1 MIDIE
6 VKKTLRDYT
15 LDVKIHMPNGGT
27 LVLLG
32 ENGAGKS
39 TILNLVA
46 GLMVPDTG
54 HIRICGETFVDT
66 ATRTCIP
73 AESRGTGCV
82 FQDYALFPHMTVYDN
97 IAYGLRIRH
106 LSHDAIDA
114 RVQELAGPLGL
125 LRVCNEK
132 VGSLSG
138 GQRQRVALLRAL
150 AVRPKILLL
159 DEPFSALDVRTQV
172 QVRQE
177 LKGILAAAKV
187 PAIIVTHDL
196 RDAVALGDR
205 ICLMEQGEIVLCGD
219 ADTILQKGQHP
230 FIDQF
235 FIGTCRKGKDPVVG
249 GGGVR

>member
-1 MIDIE
+1 MIDIA

-15 LDVKIHMPNGGT
+15 LDVNIFMPEGGT

-46 GLMVPDTG
+46 GLMAPDTG
-54 HIRICGETFVDT
+54 HIRIGSETLVDT

-73 AESRGTGCV
+73 AESRGTGYV

-106 LSHDAIDA
+106 LPREAIDA
-114 RVQELAGPLGL
+114 RVRELAGKLEL
-125 LRVCNEK
+125 LQICNEK
-132 VGSLSG
+132 VGNLSG

-150 AVRPKILLL
+150 AVQPKCLLL
-159 DEPFSALDVRTQV
+159 DEPFSALDIRTQA
-172 QVRQE
+172 QMRQE
-177 LKGILAAAKV
+177 LREILVAAKI
-187 PAIIVTHDL
+187 PTIMVTHDL

-205 ICLMEQGEIVLCGD
+205 ICLMEQGKIVVCGD
-219 ADTILQKGQHP
+219 RDAILQKGQHP

-235 FIGTCRKGKDPVVG
+235 FICPRDG
-249 GGGVR
+249 

>member
-6 VKKTLRDYT
+6 VKKALRDYT
-15 LDVKIHMPNGGT
+15 LDVKIHMPKGGT

-46 GLMVPDTG
+46 GLMAPDTG
-54 HIRICGETFVDT
+54 HIRIGGETFVHT

-73 AESRGTGCV
+73 AESRGTGYV

-97 IAYGLRIRH
+97 VAYGLRIRH
-106 LSHDAIDA
+106 FSRDAIDA
-114 RVQELAGPLGL
+114 RVQDLAGPLGL
-125 LRVCNEK
+125 LPVCNEK

-150 AVRPKILLL
+150 AVQPGILLL

-172 QVRQE
+172 QMRKD
-177 LKGILAAAKV
+177 LKTVLAGVKIPVIL
-187 PAIIVTHDL
+187 VTHDL
-196 RDAVALGDR
+196 RDAIALGDQ
-205 ICLMEQGEIVLCGD
+205 ICLMEKGRIVLCGD
-219 ADTILQKGQHP
+219 ADAILQKGNHP

-235 FIGTCRKGKDPVVG
+235 YYREAS
-249 GGGVR
+249 

>member
-1 MIDIE
+1 MIDIA

-15 LDVKIHMPNGGT
+15 LDVNIFMPEGGT

-46 GLMVPDTG
+46 GLMAPDTG
-54 HIRICGETFVDT
+54 HIRIGSGTLVDT

-73 AESRGTGCV
+73 AESRGTGYV

-97 IAYGLRIRH
+97 IAYGMRIRH
-106 LSHDAIDA
+106 LPREAIDA
-114 RVQELAGPLGL
+114 RVRELAGKLEL
-125 LRVCNEK
+125 LQVCNEK
-132 VGSLSG
+132 VGNLSG

-150 AVRPKILLL
+150 AVQPKCLLL
-159 DEPFSALDVRTQV
+159 DEPFSALDIRTQA
-172 QVRQE
+172 QMRQE
-177 LKGILAAAKV
+177 LREILVAAKI
-187 PAIIVTHDL
+187 PTIMVTHDL

-205 ICLMEQGEIVLCGD
+205 ICLMEQGKIVLCGD
-219 ADTILQKGQHP
+219 GDAILQRGQHP

-235 FIGTCRKGKDPVVG
+235 FICPRDG
-249 GGGVR
+249 

>member
-1 MIDIE
+1 MMDIV
-6 VKKTLRDYT
+6 VKKALRDFV
-15 LDVKIHMPNGGT
+15 LDVDIQMPDGGT

-46 GLMVPDTG
+46 GLMTPDVG
-54 HIRICGETFVDT
+54 HIRIGSETFIDT

-73 AESRGTGCV
+73 AESRGTGYV
-82 FQDYALFPHMTVYDN
+82 FQNYALFPHMTMYEN

-106 LSHDAIDA
+106 LPRDEIDA
-114 RVQELAGPLGL
+114 RVRNLAGQLGL
-125 LRVCNEK
+125 LGICDEM
-132 VGSLSG
+132 VGKLSG

-150 AVRPKILLL
+150 AVKPNCLLL

-172 QVRQE
+172 QMREE
-177 LKGILAAAKV
+177 LKEVLSAAKI

-205 ICLMEQGEIVLCGD
+205 ICLMEQGKIVLCGD
-219 ADTILQKGQHP
+219 ADAILQKGRHP

-235 FIGTCRKGKDPVVG
+235 FIGT
-249 GGGVR
+249 

>member
-1 MIDIE
+1 MIDIA

-15 LDVKIHMPNGGT
+15 LNVNIFMPEGGT

-46 GLMVPDTG
+46 GLMAPDTG
-54 HIRICGETFVDT
+54 HIRIGGETLVDT

-73 AESRGTGCV
+73 AESRGTGYV

-97 IAYGLRIRH
+97 IAYGLHIRH
-106 LSHDAIDA
+106 LPREAIDA
-114 RVQELAGPLGL
+114 RVRELAGKLEL
-125 LRVCNEK
+125 LQICNEK
-132 VGSLSG
+132 VGNLSG

-150 AVRPKILLL
+150 AVQPKCLLL
-159 DEPFSALDVRTQV
+159 DEPFSALDIRTQA
-172 QVRQE
+172 QMRQE
-177 LKGILAAAKV
+177 LREILVAAKI
-187 PAIIVTHDL
+187 PTIMVTHDL

-205 ICLMEQGEIVLCGD
+205 ICLMEQGKIVLCGD
-219 ADTILQKGQHP
+219 GDAILQKGQHP

-235 FIGTCRKGKDPVVG
+235 FICPRDG
-249 GGGVR
+249 

>member
-1 MIDIE
+1 VIDIA
-6 VKKTLRDYT
+6 VKKVLRDYT
-15 LDVKIHMPNGGT
+15 LDVNIRMPEGGT

-46 GLMVPDTG
+46 GLMTPDTG
-54 HIRICGETFVDT
+54 HIRIGGETFVDT
-66 ATRTCIP
+66 ATRSCIP
-73 AESRGTGCV
+73 AESRGTGYV
-82 FQDYALFPHMTVYDN
+82 FQDYALFPHMTIYDN

-106 LSHDAIDA
+106 LSRETIDT
-114 RVQELAGPLGL
+114 RVRELAGSLDL
-125 LRVCNEK
+125 LSVCDEK
-132 VGSLSG
+132 VGNLSG

-150 AVRPKILLL
+150 AVQPKCLLL

-172 QVRQE
+172 QMRQE

-187 PAIIVTHDL
+187 PTILVTHDL

-205 ICLMEQGEIVLCGD
+205 ICLMEQGKIVLSGD

-235 FIGTCRKGKDPVVG
+235 FIGTCRKEKNNSG
-249 GGGVR
+249 